1 MKHLDNTKSLH
12 LEFKVKELL
21 FNASRLPLAVPGEV
35 TVMNFLPN
43 ITENFNEIL
52 RPKYIFEEVKTIAS
66 LVTSDF
72 NPDLLTSVY
81 QDIVKLFEGKYV
93 GYQKCDTGYHD
104 LLHTKECL
112 LETARLIHGTSL
124 NGHSF
129 CEKDINLGLIS
140 AIMHDTGYIQST
152 DETAGSGAK
161 YTATH
166 IDRSIRFMRK
176 YLAQRGFMD
185 KDIRFCENC
194 LKCTGLFVKINKIKF
209 LSYENEVMG
218 KILGI
223 ADLIG
228 QMASTLYLEKLP
240 SLFKEFQEAGIA
252 IYDNEFDLLGKTPG
266 FWEVTKDRFQTELGG
281 FDRYLRDH
289 FRVRWGIDRDLN
301 REAIEKNID
310 HLKHILKHHR
320 QDYHRFLKPQEKLA
334 GS

>member
-1 MKHLDNTKSLH
+1 
-12 LEFKVKELL
+12 
-21 FNASRLPLAVPGEV
+21 
-35 TVMNFLPN
+35 MNFLPN
-43 ITENFNEIL
+43 ITEDFNEIL

-66 LVTSDF
+66 LVNPDF

-81 QDIVKLFEGKYV
+81 QDIVKLFEGEHV
-93 GYQKCDTGYHD
+93 GYQKCDIGYHD
-104 LLHTKECL
+104 LRHTKECL
-112 LETARLIHGTSL
+112 LEMARLIHGTSL

-161 YTATH
+161 YTAIH
-166 IDRSIRFMRK
+166 IDRSIKFMRN
-176 YLAQRGFMD
+176 YLSQRNYME
-185 KDIRFCENC
+185 KDIIFCENC
-194 LKCTGLFVKINKIKF
+194 LKCTGLYVKINKIKF
-209 LSYENEVMG
+209 LSHENEVMG

-228 QMASTLYLEKLP
+228 QMASTFYLEKLP
-240 SLFKEFQEAGIA
+240 SLFKEFQEAGIGM
-252 IYDNEFDLLGKTPG
+252 YDNELDLLEKTPG
-266 FWEVTKDRFQTELGG
+266 FWEVTKDRLRTELGS

-289 FRVRWGIDRDLN
+289 FRVRWGIDRDLT

-310 HLKHILKHHR
+310 HLKYILKHHR
-320 QDYHRFLKPQEKLA
+320 QDYHRFLKPQEKVA